1 MIIRPEVP
9 ADLPSIAAVTA
20 AAFAAVERSSQT
32 ESAIIEALRA
42 AGALSVSLVAVD
54 NEQVIGH
61 VAASPVLIDAHPGRF
76 YGLGPLSVLPER
88 QGEGIGSVLLRSV
101 LGYLVDAEVIV
112 LLGEP
117 DFYSRFGFAPVEG
130 LVYPDVPPEY
140 FLAHG
145 NPHRRGVVSYHPA
158 FFV

>member
-9 ADLPSIAAVTA
+9 ADIPSIAAVTA
-20 AAFAAVERSSQT
+20 AAFSEVEHSAQT
-32 ESAIIEALRA
+32 EPAIIDALRA

-54 NEQVIGH
+54 DEQVIGH
-61 VAASPVLIDAHPGRF
+61 VAASPVLIDAHPGPF

-88 QGEGIGSVLLRSV
+88 QGEGIGSLLLRSV
-101 LGYLVDAEVIV
+101 MEHLVDAEVIV

-117 DFYSRFGFAPVEG
+117 DFYARFGFAPVEG
-130 LVYPDVPPEY
+130 LVYPDAPAEY
-140 FLAHG
+140 FLAYR
-145 NPHRRGVVSYHPA
+145 NPHRRGEVSYHPA